1 MSEMLNEFPLKKIYK
16 HNSDFCSYAMKI
28 YNTIKLA
35 SETLSFNIIETTTTQ
50 NTHLIH

>member
-1 MSEMLNEFPLKKIYK
+1 MSEMLNDLPLKIYK
-16 HNSDFCSYAMKI
+16 HNSDYFCSYAMKI

-50 NTHLIH
+50 NTRLVH